1 MGSRATTKRVF
12 SSELRRFGTAV
23 GLFRLA
29 RSGRLPLFPS
39 EETEQFR
46 GAGRKSRLALPP
58 RCRLFSV
65 IQFPGSLD
73 DRDMRFA
80 FDSVLKT
87 SAQLVWHKESE
98 LPTETRAVVLPGGF
112 SYGDY
117 LRCGAMAQYSPVMA
131 AVKRFAE
138 AGGPVLGVCNG
149 FQVLCESGLLPGALL
164 RNQDLHFG
172 CEFVNLRVERAT
184 PPFTSRAV
192 AGQVLCI
199 PIKNGEGAYY
209 AASEELARLEANGQI
224 ALRYCDESGA
234 IEATSNPNGS
244 VANIAGITNERGNVL
259 GLMPHPE
266 HAIEAVVGGTDGLFL
281 LGSLVDAVRSA
292 EPAR

>member
-1 MGSRATTKRVF
+1 
-12 SSELRRFGTAV
+12 L
-23 GLFRLA
+23 GLVQRPGFW
-29 RSGRLPLFPS
+29 
-39 EETEQFR
+39 
-46 GAGRKSRLALPP
+46 
-58 RCRLFSV
+58 LFSV

-87 SAQLVWHKESE
+87 SAQLVWHKEPE
-98 LPTETRAVVLPGGF
+98 LPPGTRAVVLPGGF

-131 AVKRFAE
+131 AVRRFAE

-164 RNQDLHFG
+164 RNEDLHFG

-184 PPFTSRAV
+184 SPFASRAV
-192 AGQVLCI
+192 AGQVLRI
-199 PIKNGEGAYY
+199 PIKNGEGAYFT
-209 AASEELARLEANGQI
+209 APEELARLEANGQI
-224 ALRYCDESGA
+224 ALRYCDEKGA
-234 IEATSNPNGS
+234 VEAASNPNGS
-244 VANIAGITNERGNVL
+244 VANIAGVTNERGNVL

-266 HAIEAVVGGTDGLFL
+266 HAVEAAIGGTDGLFL
-281 LGSLVDAVRSA
+281 LGSLVDAVRGMESA
-292 EPAR
+292 

>member
-1 MGSRATTKRVF
+1 
-12 SSELRRFGTAV
+12 
-23 GLFRLA
+23 
-29 RSGRLPLFPS
+29 
-39 EETEQFR
+39 
-46 GAGRKSRLALPP
+46 
-58 RCRLFSV
+58 LFSV

-87 SAQLVWHKESE
+87 SAGLVWHKEPE
-98 LPTETRAVVLPGGF
+98 LPPETRAVVLPGGF

-172 CEFVNLRVERAT
+172 CEFVNLRVERAAA
-184 PPFTSRAV
+184 PFTSRAD

-199 PIKNGEGAYY
+199 PIKNGEGAYF
-209 AASEELARLEANGQI
+209 ASPEELARLEANGQI

-234 IEATSNPNGS
+234 IEAASNPNGS
-244 VANIAGITNERGNVL
+244 LANIAGVTNERGNVL

-266 HAIEAVVGGTDGLFL
+266 HAIEAAVGGTDGLFL
-281 LGSLVDAVRSA
+281 LGSLVDAVCSA
-292 EPAR
+292 ESA